1 MSGDNVVAEIANDT
15 VTVTDEKR
23 CPFYLMNHSAIRSW
37 LERRSL
43 DISRSHAR
51 ALLNIKGLS
60 YADEAVIALSVHAAT
75 VTDNY
80 WVKTDGEDIS
90 YQDVSFQNNDS
101 FAIAFIGDIT
111 GQEKNT
117 RPSPQL
123 TVGGSLE
130 KAWGMTPQTPGYE
143 NDIKWEL
150 YKRENSKEVF
160 NELFCSY
167 LSEYLGIKSAVY
179 ETTAFGIKTY
189 NFAVKE
195 NLEDASCLFDDD
207 CLNYVVCYKR
217 IKEHFGDSIAMQ
229 YVRLLFFDA
238 VAKNT
243 DRHPGNFG
251 VLRDRSSGKL
261 LSLAPNYD
269 YNQTLF
275 GNTTLNYTS
284 VRKDYLITEFADLI
298 KTAKIPFDIPAF
310 DPQAFSE
317 YVPDALKNKAN
328 DSASY
333 SEALQLVSERYRLL
347 TRELR

>member
-60 YADEAVIALSVHAAT
+60 YADEAVIALSVHGAT

-80 WVKTDGEDIS
+80 WIKPDGEDIS
-90 YQDVSFQNNDS
+90 YNGVTFKDNDS
-101 FAIAFIGDIT
+101 FAVAFLGDIT

-130 KAWGMTPQTPGYE
+130 KAWGMTPQTPGL
-143 NDIKWEL
+143 WEL
-150 YKRENSKEVF
+150 YKRENSQEVF

-167 LSEYLGIKSAVY
+167 LSEYLGIRSAVY
-179 ETTAFGIKTY
+179 EMTACGVKTY
-189 NFAVKE
+189 NFAVIE

-207 CLNYVVCYKR
+207 CLDYLVVYNG
-217 IKEHFGDSIAMQ
+217 IKAHFGDSIAMQ
-229 YVRLLFFDA
+229 YVHLLFFDA

-275 GNTTLNYTS
+275 GNTALNHTS

-317 YVPDALKNKAN
+317 YVPDHLKSKAN
-328 DSASY
+328 DAASF
-333 SEALQLVSERYRLL
+333 SDALHLVSERYRLL